1 MIQSGAE
8 RRKYKRLNTRI
19 PVHFKVKATNKFG
32 DTLSCDISGG
42 GLRVMLENFI
52 APNTDFMLEFTIT
65 DLFQIITAVGR
76 VVWTKKMP
84 HCERYQLGLEFKEIL
99 ARNKDTINQFIVNK
113 IKSVTP
119 A

>member
-1 MIQSGAE
+1 MIRPSD
-8 RRKYKRLNTRI
+8 RRKHKRLNASI

-32 DTLSCDISGG
+32 NTLICDISGG
-42 GLRVMLENFI
+42 GIRVMLENFV
-52 APNTDFMLEFTIT
+52 PLNTDFVVEFTIT

-99 ARNKDTINQFIVNK
+99 TRNQDTINQFIANK
-113 IKSVTP
+113 LNSLNP